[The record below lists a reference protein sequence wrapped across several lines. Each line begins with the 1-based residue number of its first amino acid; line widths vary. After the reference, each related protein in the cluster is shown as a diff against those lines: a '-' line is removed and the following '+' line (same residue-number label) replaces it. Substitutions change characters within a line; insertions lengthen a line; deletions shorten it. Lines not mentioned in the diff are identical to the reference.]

1 MTQDWNLASEYFTVL
16 SNSIH
21 HHHRARFRTK
31 EYSGHLPRSGG
42 VTLAW
47 RSSEKH
53 LVPAM
58 RRTRTWSPGRYV
70 TTLALLQSTW
80 WTEKICKYCS
90 ELPSI
95 TSKAIGSLIYS
106 IQGGTVAFSEPLV
119 TISGIFHVLQVI
131 AGFLQVIRFCPTSPK
146 RTHGQTALNYPEWPD
161 CTCLKISFQNGTH
174 SEADG

>member
-1 MTQDWNLASEYFTVL
+1 MAPCESLMVWYRLQNMTQDWNLASEYFTVL
-16 SNSIH
+16 SNSIR

-80 WTEKICKYCS
+80 WTENICKYCS
-90 ELPSI
+90 ELP
-95 TSKAIGSLIYS
+95 SKAIGSLIYS
-106 IQGGTVAFSEPLV
+106 IQGGTVAFSE
-119 TISGIFHVLQVI
+119 LQ
-131 AGFLQVIRFCPTSPK
+131 SPWLPSMAFFMFSK
-146 RTHGQTALNYPEWPD
+146 WL
-161 CTCLKISFQNGTH
+161 
-174 SEADG
+174 